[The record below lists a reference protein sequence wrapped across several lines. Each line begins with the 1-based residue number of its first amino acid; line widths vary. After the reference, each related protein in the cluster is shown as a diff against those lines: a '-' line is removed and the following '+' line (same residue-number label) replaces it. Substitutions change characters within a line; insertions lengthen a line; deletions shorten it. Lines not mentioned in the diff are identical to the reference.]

1 MFPPALSF
9 AVAKDLRV
17 RPEMLTAIVQLRQA
31 DIDPS
36 VLDGDEIEDFDI
48 EETGFQATYARL
60 VIAVAPSI
68 EIVPFKTVDEA
79 VNNFVVK
86 LAAADG
92 VVGGALLG
100 RIRREVR
107 PEVALLLASW
117 GVIL

>member
-1 MFPPALSF
+1 
-9 AVAKDLRV
+9 
-17 RPEMLTAIVQLRQA
+17 MLTAIVQLRQA

-60 VIAVAPSI
+60 VVAAAPTV
-68 EIVPFKTVDEA
+68 EIVPFTTVDEV
-79 VNNFVVK
+79 VNNLVVK

-92 VVGGALLG
+92 VVGGVLTN

-107 PEVALLLASW
+107 PEVAQVLASW
-117 GVIL
+117 GVSL

>member
-1 MFPPALSF
+1 
-9 AVAKDLRV
+9 
-17 RPEMLTAIVQLRQA
+17 MLTAIVQLRQA

-60 VIAVAPSI
+60 VVASAPTV
-68 EIVPFKTVDEA
+68 EIVPFTTVDEA

-92 VVGGALLG
+92 VVGGALIN
-100 RIRREVR
+100 RIRREIR
-107 PEVALLLASW
+107 PEVAQVLANW
-117 GVIL
+117 GVSL